1 MYNALINMDGCLLI
15 DLVFK
20 FEAIVFWVSLFESKL
35 FLVSVCV
42 LINMVVHIYNLCAE
56 TGIKIFFFLKKMYSA
71 RSWPLWSHASFHIS
85 FLSFVRK
92 KWSLMSF
99 LHSWVVSSVADLLS
113 CIALAFLLSSSI
125 ATGFGPTCFCMRCPS
140 SNFNKSNYNTCCKQ
154 FYPLFFTCDTPLGS
168 IWSRRYIAPV
178 KNKT

>member
-1 MYNALINMDGCLLI
+1 
-15 DLVFK
+15 
-20 FEAIVFWVSLFESKL
+20 
-35 FLVSVCV
+35 
-42 LINMVVHIYNLCAE
+42 MVVHIYNLCAE
-56 TGIKIFFFLKKMYSA
+56 TGIKIFFFLKKCIVHDHGHYDPMHHFIFPFY
-71 RSWPLWSHASFHIS
+71 PF
-85 FLSFVRK
+85 FRK

-99 LHSWVVSSVADLLS
+99 LHSWLVSSVADLLS